1 MNNKNMKGFG
11 LIEVLVA
18 LAIMAVGLLAVASLQ
33 SSLVNDSN
41 ENKLKAE
48 AMALAQ
54 ERIEQLRNY
63 TDDGLTESDFNTIF
77 AVGTDKNSTAIV
89 GNNASFTRAETI
101 ADINERK
108 SITVNVSWI
117 DAQGVA
123 QIVSLDTQLS
133 WVSPSLSGDI
143 ETIKESESYVR
154 SATGRAKLG
163 EGQVTDD
170 EYDSDTTIKYTNG
183 DGTGLLDRGDGDLR
197 LTSGKDVVLTLEDA
211 CEIVNNERTGTA
223 CTGFAEISG
232 RIYVDQNNTSFD
244 IKDIFVIASDAAYCQ
259 RYYID
264 SSTKEVKAVTNDTTK
279 ALFTESNKTFEYYEY
294 TCYLGGGWHGN
305 VGLLQAQSNEN
316 KTAILDGCM
325 GDPYETDPNL
335 TPKVAVRRVYRG
347 MAFVEGKSGKPT
359 EDSDGFPIYYSIG
372 INDALILPE
381 EGEPGHDFV
390 ITAVSNSNE
399 QDCITAMRVSDAD
412 IDGVTGARFDGMPTD
427 FFCLNQN
434 STYLD
439 LTKIDSFGYKYDDYC
454 PYDPS
459 DPPLK
464 IYELSGD
471 ITVKGIDLIE
481 EDLLAGIFINTSD
494 STGNCTLAYE
504 SVADTT
510 HTLNFSC
517 NVFDWGDG
525 WEGAINLSSIIT
537 DFECLDYQQN
547 FPTGSEVFAD
557 QVINNFTCRIGA
569 EVDPPVVEPVD
580 VTVGGSVYGE
590 TGKLSTVTF
599 TVTNGTSVT
608 CDKNIY
614 SCIATANGTPWSGVL
629 YVNSSHK
636 NNTPCIGIP
645 DGIEAANYSIIR
657 ASSKGTV
664 ASISFTNITNELIS
678 LNIAITKNN
687 EACSVYL

>member
-1 MNNKNMKGFG
+1 MNNKNLKGFG

-41 ENKLKAE
+41 ANKLKAE

-77 AVGTDKNSTAIV
+77 AVGTDKNATKIAGS
-89 GNNASFTRAETI
+89 NARFLRAETI
-101 ADINERK
+101 AEIDDRK
-108 SITVNVSWI
+108 SITVNVSWT
-117 DAQGVA
+117 DAQGAA

-133 WVSPSLSGDI
+133 WISPSLSGDI
-143 ETIKESESYVR
+143 ETIKESENYVR

-163 EGQVTDD
+163 EGQVTDEEFNKD
-170 EYDSDTTIKYTNG
+170 NNLISYSNG
-183 DGTGLLDRGDGDLR
+183 DTTGLLDRSDGDLR
-197 LTSGKDVVLTLEDA
+197 LTSGNDVVLTLEDA
-211 CEIVNNERTGTA
+211 CEIVDNERTGTP

-232 RIYVDQNNTSFD
+232 RIYVDQNNTNFD

-259 RYYID
+259 RYYLD
-264 SSTKEVKAVTNDTTK
+264 SNNAAVAVTNDTSHT
-279 ALFTESNKTFEYYEY
+279 LFTDPNKAFEYYEY

-305 VGLLQAQSNEN
+305 VGLLQSQSNEN
-316 KTAILDGCM
+316 QTAILDGCM
-325 GDPYETDPNL
+325 GDPYATDPNL

-347 MAFVEGKSGKPT
+347 MAFNGDSNGKPT
-359 EDSDGFPIYYSIG
+359 VNSDGFPIYYSIG
-372 INDALILPE
+372 INDALILPA
-381 EGEPGHDFV
+381 EGDPGHDFF

-399 QDCITAMRVSDAD
+399 QDCITAMRVPDAD
-412 IDGVTGARFDGMPTD
+412 IDGATGARFEGMPTD
-427 FFCLNQN
+427 FFCLNQDSN
-434 STYLD
+434 YMD
-439 LTKIDSFGYKYDDYC
+439 HTKIDTFGYKYDDYC

-471 ITVKGIDLIE
+471 IAVTGTDLLE
-481 EDLLAGIFINTSD
+481 DDLLAGIFVNTSD
-494 STGNCTLAYE
+494 RAGNCSVAYK
-504 SVADTT
+504 SVADKT

-517 NVFDWGDG
+517 NVFDWGEG
-525 WEGAINLSSIIT
+525 WEGAINLSSIIA
-537 DFECLDYQQN
+537 DFECLDYQQS
-547 FPTGSEVFAD
+547 FPAGREIFAD
-557 QVINNFTCRIGA
+557 QVINNFTCRVGA
-569 EVDPPVVEPVD
+569 EVDPPVVEPVN
-580 VTVGGSVYGE
+580 VLVSGSVLGE
-590 TGKLSTVTF
+590 TGKLATITF
-599 TVTNGTSVT
+599 TITNGTSVN

-614 SCIATANGTPWSGVL
+614 SCIAAANGTPWSGVL

-645 DGIEAANYSIIR
+645 DALDSAQYSIIS
-657 ASSKGTV
+657 ASNNGKVT
-664 ASISFTNITNELIS
+664 SIQFSDISDELIK